1 MHEGV
6 ATPGR
11 CHCKVACMGP
21 SCCLLQ
27 ANGKRG
33 LALRAAKSQVV
44 SSVVLQCFLSPN
56 DCKFV
61 GWVGQVR
68 AKRNPKEIGD
78 LYNSFSRMC
87 DSMAVKVPNTRPY
100 VGGIYKA
107 FQA

>member
-6 ATPGR
+6 PTAGR

-21 SCCLLQ
+21 GCCLLQ

-44 SSVVLQCFLSPN
+44 SSVVPQCFYRPMTANSWDGL
-56 DCKFV
+56 DRFV
-61 GWVGQVR
+61 
-68 AKRNPKEIGD
+68 PKEIVG
-78 LYNSFSRMC
+78 LYNSFPRMC
-87 DSMAVKVPNTRPY
+87 DSVDVKFPDTRPY
-100 VGGIYKA
+100 VGGIYKS

>member
-1 MHEGV
+1 MHRGV
-6 ATPGR
+6 PTPGW
-11 CHCKVACMGP
+11 CHCKVAGMGLR
-21 SCCLLQ
+21 CLLQ
-27 ANGKRG
+27 ANGKGG
-33 LALRAAKSQVV
+33 LALGTAKS
-44 SSVVLQCFLSPN
+44 SLVLQCFLSPN

-61 GWVGQVR
+61 GWVGQLR

-87 DSMAVKVPNTRPY
+87 DSMEVKVPNTRPY

>member
-6 ATPGR
+6 PTAGR

-21 SCCLLQ
+21 GCCLLQ

-68 AKRNPKEIGD
+68 AKRNPKEIGG

-87 DSMAVKVPNTRPY
+87 DSMVVKVPNT
-100 VGGIYKA
+100 
-107 FQA
+107 